1 MEQDQAE
8 NSDAYNET
16 IENGK
21 VYFTRREEQI
31 LDYIITFF
39 VGLVFLTIGILGK
52 PMLSSIII
60 SLLIISYALL
70 ISFTDESYSKYIVVA
85 LTATHVGS
93 IITYYSNPIIM
104 PFIIIE
110 RHSENY
116 SLNIDI
122 VQIIVIYELW
132 RIKPWRRENSK
143 TPNKTRNEREKEE
156 AAVV

>member
-16 IENGK
+16 IEDGK
-21 VYFTRREEQI
+21 VYFTGREEQI

-85 LTATHVGS
+85 LIATHVGS

-110 RHSENY
+110 RHGENY

-143 TPNKTRNEREKEE
+143 TPNKTRNERDKEE